1 MYVGQISNDA
11 LFTGT
16 GIPTIHDA
24 TYIKPR
30 LRHATRIAAPALH
43 PLDERRWVQVAAERR
58 TNDANRQAC
67 GWFGFM
73 HDLQNYRTDTGW
85 AMVMPLHS
93 SYNVQYICGDRPPK
107 DSPLFVSWS
116 DLPVWTNLLNQ
127 PAFGFWPDVLP
138 SLTASFGSERIAKS
152 CASWCTDSIYNI
164 RTTMH
169 IKPICM

>member
-1 MYVGQISNDA
+1 MTCN
-11 LFTGT
+11 T
-16 GIPTIHDA
+16 
-24 TYIKPR
+24 TYKEPR
-30 LRHATRIAAPALH
+30 LRHTARIPALALH

-73 HDLQNYRTDTGW
+73 HDLQNYRIDTGW

-107 DSPLFVSWS
+107 DSPLFASWS

-138 SLTASFGSERIAKS
+138 SLPASFGSERIAKS
-152 CASWCTDSIYNI
+152 CASCRMDSIYNI
-164 RTTMH
+164 RTTMQ